1 MSTTASKREVRKVSS
16 RWPVTVAAVLGGV
29 ALLLVAYVALRSDQN
44 DVLSFAGVPSEV
56 VVESDAGLVVVVP
69 AEGDDVQ
76 VSRRAEWTVAKPDM
90 KVEVVGGSLVIQAHC
105 DGGRWLC
112 DVQHRVAVPADVRV
126 RVVGEGSTVNVAG
139 ITGPVDIE
147 TSGGD
152 VVVTNLTST
161 LRVRTAGGDITLSG
175 VAGDIDVASESGGIT
190 GDTLT
195 GLLIQSGTDSG
206 DISLTVTGPAD
217 RIGAGSSSGN
227 ITLVVPDVGYV
238 VDAQASSG
246 DVTVEG
252 ITESAASAHSISAS
266 TGSGQISIT
275 GG

>member
-1 MSTTASKREVRKVSS
+1 MSTTAPKREVRKVSS

-44 DVLSFAGVPSEV
+44 DVLSFAGLPSEV

-105 DGGRWLC
+105 DGGTWLC

-126 RVVGEGSTVNVAG
+126 RIVGEGSTVNVAG
-139 ITGPVDIE
+139 ISGAVDIE

-152 VVVTNLTST
+152 VVVTNVTST
-161 LRVRTAGGDITLSG
+161 LKVRTAGGD
-175 VAGDIDVASESGGIT
+175 VAISEVTGDIDVATEGGTIT
-190 GDTLT
+190 GDALT
-195 GLLIQSGTDSG
+195 GLAIQSGTDSG
-206 DISLTVTGPAD
+206 DISLTVAGPAD
-217 RIGAGSSSGN
+217 RIGAGSNSGD

-238 VDAQASSG
+238 VDAQAASG

-252 ITESAASAHSISAS
+252 ITESPAAAHAISAS
-266 TGSGQISIT
+266 TGSGEISIT